1 MQSLILKLYDST
13 KQEKIKCF
21 DRLRMRFMAFAWER
35 METNMKKI
43 GIALLLIALLM
54 LPAAAFAGNMD
65 AGSME
70 AWLSRFCDA
79 LPSVPLLGDP
89 QMTADPARPGEYL
102 YEYAF
107 GTVTAT
113 SDSAIEPDDIVQI
126 DVRTQQVTDCR
137 GMRVGMTLEDV
148 LDGAAV
154 RESNT
159 QLYVLSTQEAGLGFS
174 WAYIGDGGVYGVE
187 HITYGGSNSLMK
199 EYTLTYVIDDMQ
211 NVSAIRIRCAK
222 TTQAEAEQSV
232 NTAEE
237 IALRQRGE
245 VYAVKNSQSVLD
257 ESGLQVMG
265 IRALGMQVADLIAL
279 LGEPV
284 EIQALTGN
292 QGRILLY
299 EGTAIELTLDEMTGE
314 EIVCGVSASASDVT
328 GPNRL
333 MVGMSVQEAAALFAC
348 DEDVYAV
355 GGVLYM
361 RGEAA
366 GDAPYAELVRSGRS
380 GEATLRYVTPFTGG
394 RVAALEISIQDSVV
408 RNWHF
413 YIAREAANG
422 V

>member
-1 MQSLILKLYDST
+1 
-13 KQEKIKCF
+13 
-21 DRLRMRFMAFAWER
+21 
-35 METNMKKI
+35 MKRK
-43 GIALLLIALLM
+43 GLFLLLIALLA
-54 LPAAAFAGNMD
+54 LPAPALAGDMD
-65 AGSME
+65 AGIME
-70 AWLSRFCDA
+70 NWLSQFCSA

-89 QMTADPARPGEYL
+89 QLTADPARPGEYL

-113 SDSAIEPDDIVQI
+113 SGFEIGLEDIVQI

-137 GMRVGMTLEDV
+137 GMRVGMTLEEV
-148 LDGAAV
+148 LGGV
-154 RESNT
+154 SVGESNT

-174 WAYIGDGGVYGVE
+174 WAYLGDGGVYGVE
-187 HITYGGSNSLMK
+187 HITYGGSDALMR

-211 NVSAIRIRCAK
+211 TVSAIRIRCAQ
-222 TTQAEAEQSV
+222 TTLAEAQQAV

-245 VYAVKNSQSVLD
+245 VYAVKNSQGVLG
-257 ESGLQVMG
+257 ESDLQVMG

-284 EIQALTGN
+284 EVQTLTGN

-299 EGTAIELTLDEMTGE
+299 EGAAVELMLDEMTGE

-355 GGVLYM
+355 GGMLYM
-361 RGEAA
+361 RSEAV
-366 GDAPYAELVRSGRS
+366 GDAPYAELVRSGHS
-380 GEATLRYVTPFTGG
+380 GEATLRYITPCTGG
-394 RVAALEISIQDSVV
+394 KEAALEISIQDAVV

-413 YIAREAANG
+413 YYVEEEGTG